1 MEKCRLLSLV
11 MLLCS
16 LFLAP
21 PVQAQDKSDGK
32 RVTMELNGE
41 SLSSALKKLEGLSG
55 YKILFSYDDVD
66 GYQVNGRVKDATV
79 ESALQMILKDKPFEY
94 VIDGRF
100 INVNRLKNGSKK
112 PVGGGRKISGVV
124 ISKEDGL
131 PVIGASVRVEGSD
144 KGAATDIDGRFT
156 LNDVPDGSNL
166 LISYIGMKTQT
177 LEALP
182 NMEVLLES
190 DSKTLGDVVVT
201 GIFKKSRES
210 YTGAVSTIDKEQLNM
225 YRGQNLI
232 QTLRSIDAS
241 INIPVNNLVGS
252 NPNALPQMNIRGSSS
267 LPMSVEE
274 FNESTKQSVNT
285 PLIIMDGFEI
295 SLEKLMDYNDEEIE
309 SITILKD
316 ASATAIYGSRGANGV
331 IVVTTKEPEPGKLK
345 IQAQVGLNVELPD
358 LSSYDLLNAA
368 DKLRLE
374 KMVGLYEIED
384 HPSRQFQYDQYYD
397 ERLRR
402 VLSGVDVDWLSKPLR
417 NGIGQRYNLRLEG
430 GSEQFRWATALKYNE
445 TAGAMKGSSRRVFTG
460 DITLM
465 YRVKNLIFRNYTS
478 ISTTKGVESK
488 YGSFQNYVNQ
498 QPYNEPYD
506 ENGQLVRYFD
516 NLTHSAQVQ
525 NPLYDASLNT
535 FDESR
540 DLGIINNFSIEW
552 NILDGLTLRGQL
564 GISADHTTSDYFLP
578 AEHSYFNTVSYNTM
592 MGSLRKGLYDYST
605 GDSYSFDG
613 NVTLSYSKL
622 FADRHQVYVGL
633 DYSMA
638 EDHSKLY
645 TFSAEGYT
653 NDDLSSLANARQ
665 YAENSAPGGSRSTSR
680 RLGFTGNVNYTYDN
694 RYYIDGSYRVD
705 GSSQFGSNKRY
716 APFWSVGVGWNI
728 HNEKALFG
736 NKTLNNLRI
745 KASYGV
751 TGSLDFSASNVM
763 TTYKYYTDS
772 RYLNWSGAQL
782 LGLGNPDLTWQSTKQ
797 WNVGLEFGLFQNR
810 IKGEFN
816 VYNKITN
823 NLLSSMDLPRSM
835 GFPSYVANV
844 GEVKNVGYEASLTA
858 YLIRDEKRDLNWMI
872 SAQLVYDKNKITRLS
887 EAIKAQNELY
897 LKENVEVSKLFYEG
911 RPQNSLYAVRSLGI
925 DPSYG
930 YEMFLDKD
938 GNITRTW
945 NPSDKV
951 YMGSADP
958 LYRGNASTMLMWKDF
973 TFNISFGYHWG
984 GKMYN
989 STLRDRVEVSTG
1001 VIASRNVD
1009 ARVLSDRWKQ
1019 PGDAVFF
1026 KNFDNT
1032 GSTYATSRYIMDD
1045 NVFEIQ
1051 TISLQYRWHS
1061 EYLRKV
1067 ANLQTI
1073 LFGLNMSNVAYFSS
1087 TKYERGTDYPFAR
1100 NLVGTIT
1107 FMF

>member
-1 MEKCRLLSLV
+1 MPFCLSLCFFMALGSMMTPLGAV
-11 MLLCS
+11 EHSKSGNEQHSAQTVKQVLSYIEANSDYVILYSKDLLEALDKQVS
-16 LFLAP
+16 IPLDGEKVEKILEKLASAANLECKINGRQVVVAP
-21 PVQAQDKSDGK
+21 KAVAGQAPQQSGNVKVTGQIIDEKGESIPGANISVKGQSGKGTVSDMDGNFTLNVPRGSVLVVSFVGFVSTEYKVDGPADNLKLQLHPDAETLDEVVVVGYGMQRQSSITGAISSVKADELKGITTPSVSNLLQGK
-32 RVTMELNGE
+32 VAGVVATSTSGQPGAGVSIRIRGTGSIQGNQEALWVIDGVVGSSSAELNPNDIE
-41 SLSSALKKLEGLSG
+41 SIS
-55 YKILFSYDDVD
+55 
-66 GYQVNGRVKDATV
+66 
-79 ESALQMILKDKPFEY
+79 ILKD
-94 VIDGRF
+94 G
-100 INVNRLKNGSKK
+100 
-112 PVGGGRKISGVV
+112 
-124 ISKEDGL
+124 
-131 PVIGASVRVEGSD
+131 
-144 KGAATDIDGRFT
+144 
-156 LNDVPDGSNL
+156 
-166 LISYIGMKTQT
+166 
-177 LEALP
+177 
-182 NMEVLLES
+182 
-190 DSKTLGDVVVT
+190 
-201 GIFKKSRES
+201 
-210 YTGAVSTIDKEQLNM
+210 
-225 YRGQNLI
+225 
-232 QTLRSIDAS
+232 
-241 INIPVNNLVGS
+241 
-252 NPNALPQMNIRGSSS
+252 
-267 LPMSVEE
+267 
-274 FNESTKQSVNT
+274 
-285 PLIIMDGFEI
+285 
-295 SLEKLMDYNDEEIE
+295 
-309 SITILKD
+309 
-316 ASATAIYGSRGANGV
+316 SATALYGSRGANGV

-951 YMGSADP
+951 YMGGADP